1 MADWLPGWTRHV
13 YNLRG
18 KPYQYRHN
26 PKGCLHTTE
35 GSSIAGALS
44 AYAPYPPHGIYD
56 WRSREKLQHIPL
68 SLASYSAMDGNDD
81 DYMVQIELVG
91 FAAES
96 RFWPDQAWR
105 NIAEDVVKPL
115 EDHFGIP
122 RRIIWHGFK
131 DARDGIYPYLSSTA
145 SPIRLNAAQLRDFA
159 GWLGHQHLPS
169 PDEHWDPGALQLQKA
184 FAHLEEDV
192 ALTEAEMNTIADKV
206 YAKFMD
212 TKIGRSSTEGDP
224 AVSGEF
230 PLRWLFASLDGH
242 IVGIKSRIGAVGAKV
257 DAGFSMLSDDEAKII
272 AAVRAQQAVIDMTD
286 EQVQALLSGLTAQT
300 KAALKA
306 ALREGTDA

>member
-1 MADWLPGWTRHV
+1 MADWLPGWPRHLF
-13 YNLRG
+13 NLRG
-18 KPYQYRHN
+18 KPYQFTHN

-35 GSSIAGALS
+35 GSSIAGALG

-56 WRSREKLQHIPL
+56 WRNREKLQHIPL

-105 NIAEDVVKPL
+105 NIAEDVIKPL

-145 SPIRLNAAQLRDFA
+145 SPIRLNATQLRDFA
-159 GWLGHQHLPS
+159 GWLGHQHLPA

-184 FAHLEEDV
+184 FAYLEEDMATGADV
-192 ALTEAEMNTIADKV
+192 WNEPIESRNFAQDGYKPQARAWLLGADYNAGMAWETARRIEAKLDALTDK
-206 YAKFMD
+206 
-212 TKIGRSSTEGDP
+212 
-224 AVSGEF
+224 
-230 PLRWLFASLDGH
+230 
-242 IVGIKSRIGAVGAKV
+242 
-257 DAGFSMLSDDEAKII
+257 LSDDEASII
-272 AAVRAQQAVIDMTD
+272 AAVRAISSSVDMTD
-286 EQVQALLSGLTAQT
+286 EQMAALLGGISAQT
-300 KAALKA
+300 KEALKA